1 MRLLPRGL
9 ASGRRP
15 SFLLLV
21 LLVLLV
27 AARVSEAAGDAT
39 KAADAQTAADP
50 AATQAPETSTTP
62 PETSSTTT
70 GSTTSTT
77 TSTSTSDTST
87 STSTSTTESTTTSST
102 MDPTTTTSTTT
113 SSTSSTDSTT
123 TTTTSSTTT
132 SSTASTAST
141 SSGAASS
148 GGNPIVTVPPTAD
161 APYMQTTN
169 TPEGT
174 VFIAVG
180 AALGLIGL
188 ALLAWRAMVAWSVNR
203 SVRRAAMM
211 QSENKRL
218 LRTSKKRSTM
228 YSAAPTASMSLD
240 RLGAGAKRASKA
252 RVPSTH
258 SGLFFSPTAGGGV
271 GVGSHTSLNAG
282 ASPAGNRA
290 SSYLPAGYYTAAG
303 SSTPATTRG
312 GGPELHAGLS
322 SPPGYPPNIS
332 PTLPPTSTFHDPPH
346 NQRQSYAG
354 ASTSSLNLNQAP
366 QGRAPSAYLEDLFE
380 SHVPPRH
387 PDSGRR

>member
-15 SFLLLV
+15 SCLLLV

-27 AARVSEAAGDAT
+27 AARVSEAAGGAT

-70 GSTTSTT
+70 DSTT
-77 TSTSTSDTST
+77 TTDSSTSTSETST
-87 STSTSTTESTTTSST
+87 TTSTTESTTTSST

-123 TTTTSSTTT
+123 TTSSTTT
-132 SSTASTAST
+132 SSTSST

-148 GGNPIVTVPPTAD
+148 GGYPIVTVPPTAG

-218 LRTSKKRSTM
+218 LRTNKKRSTM

-240 RLGAGAKRASKA
+240 RLGAGAKRSSKA

-282 ASPAGNRA
+282 ASSAGNRA
-290 SSYLPAGYYTAAG
+290 SNYLPAGYYAAAG

-312 GGPELHAGLS
+312 GGPDLHAGLS
-322 SPPGYPPNIS
+322 SPGYPPNIS

-354 ASTSSLNLNQAP
+354 ASTSSLNLNQVP

-380 SHVPPRH
+380 SHVPPHH